1 MTRALFFRKKET
13 TVNGTHDGSH
23 GELDD
28 IKIT

>member
-1 MTRALFFRKKET
+1 MTRALFFPKET

-23 GELDD
+23 GELDN